1 MKYVGRF
8 MRKAVPYGAALL
20 ATTLVVSAN
29 AQTQQGE
36 AKVYGLK
43 GSADYSD
50 GGGTWMPLRVGK
62 VLRAGSLVRTAAES
76 EVNLYLK
83 QNGPTVRVTENTTM
97 GLDKLLFEM
106 TGADIVIETRLDL
119 QKGRIQGKV
128 NKTSDA
134 SKYEVKTPRLVAG
147 IRGTEYDITADGMVV
162 VKSGSVSVAFIR
174 PDGTQ
179 LNFTV
184 NAKQTFDPTIPGVRG
199 ATELELG
206 DIKIPPYVGER
217 FMIVFEP
224 GKEPYVSPISG
235 KDAPSGGSS
244 PSGTSN

>member
-8 MRKAVPYGAALL
+8 MRKVVPYGAALL

-36 AKVYGLK
+36 ARVYGLK

-62 VLRAGSLVRTAAES
+62 VLRAGSLIRTAAES
-76 EVNLYLK
+76 EVNLNLK

-119 QKGRIQGKV
+119 QKGRIQGRV

-162 VKSGSVSVAFIR
+162 VKSGTVSVAFIKA
-174 PDGTQ
+174 DGTQ

-184 NAKQTFDPTIPGVRG
+184 NEKQTFDPAIPGVRG
-199 ATELELG
+199 AT
-206 DIKIPPYVGER
+206 DIEVRDITFITPPSDR
-217 FMIVFEP
+217 FMIVYEP
-224 GKEPYVSPISG
+224 GREPYVSPISG
-235 KDAPSGGSS
+235 KDVPSSTSS
-244 PSGTSN
+244 PN

>member
-8 MRKAVPYGAALL
+8 MRKVVPYGAALL

-43 GSADYSD
+43 GQADYSD

-106 TGADIVIETRLDL
+106 TGADVVIETRLDL

-162 VKSGSVSVAFIR
+162 VKSGTVSVAFVKA
-174 PDGTQ
+174 DGTTS
-179 LNFTV
+179 NFTV
-184 NAKQTFDPTIPGVRG
+184 NAGQTFDPSIPGVRG
-199 ATELELG
+199 ATEIELR
-206 DIKIPPYVGER
+206 DIKIPPYGGEK
-217 FMIVFEP
+217 FMIVYEP
-224 GKEPYVSPISG
+224 GREPYVSPISG
-235 KDAPSGGSS
+235 KDAARS
-244 PSGTSN
+244 SGTSD

>member
-8 MRKAVPYGAALL
+8 IRNVVPYGAALL
-20 ATTLVVSAN
+20 ITTLVVSAN

-62 VLRAGSLVRTAAES
+62 VLRAGSLIRTAAES
-76 EVNLYLK
+76 QVDLNLK
-83 QNGPTVRVTENTTM
+83 RNGPTVRVTENTTM

-106 TGADIVIETRLDL
+106 TGADVVIETRLDL

-162 VKSGSVSVAFIR
+162 VKSGTVSVAFIKS
-174 PDGTQ
+174 DGTQ

-184 NAKQTFDPTIPGVRG
+184 NAKQTFDPAIPGVRG
-199 ATELELG
+199 ATPDELKWKPTVVV
-206 DIKIPPYVGER
+206 DER
-217 FMIVFEP
+217 FMIVYEP

-235 KDAPSGGSS
+235 KGT
-244 PSGTSN
+244 SGTSE